1 MKFDLKPLSPQA
13 ISRALEKAERYR
25 LLNEPREAESI
36 CLDALERE
44 PDNQE
49 ALKSLLLALTDQLGR
64 GAPASSVA
72 EAQKIAGR
80 LSDTYDRAYY
90 TGIIYERWAKADI
103 KDTAH
108 AFDRLREAMRWFEQ
122 AEAIRPPGNDDAILR
137 WNTCA
142 RVIMRDLA

>member
-1 MKFDLKPLSPQA
+1 MKFDLKPLSPEA
-13 ISRALEKAERYR
+13 ISRALDKAERYR

-64 GAPASSVA
+64 GASASSVM

-80 LSDTYDRAYY
+80 LRNEYDRAYY
-90 TGIIYERWAKADI
+90 MGIVFERWAKADI
-103 KDTAH
+103 RDTAH

-142 RVIMRDLA
+142 